1 LPTLPRGI
9 FIEGWRPADPAPLAS
24 ADDFLQAVVVDLS
37 PHRVPPASIVADVF
51 AVLAGHMEPRDA
63 KAEGNARPTSR
74 AAQAAMAVKRG

>member
-63 KAEGNARPTSR
+63 KAMRDQLPAPL
-74 AAQAAMAVKRG
+74 KPLWP